1 MAATWRLRVRRV
13 VVNSRV
19 RVQIGHSTL
28 LGPGM
33 PNPNTRELDRLQSSA
48 SGPDQAIS
56 REPVITL
63 EHVVKRFGPYV
74 AVQEAHFTIGKGE
87 FFSLLGPS
95 GCGKTTTLRMIA
107 GFELPSAGRILL
119 ENQDVS
125 RVPPYRR
132 NVNTVFQHYAL
143 FPHMNVA
150 DNVAFGPRS
159 MKLSAEETDRR
170 VRALLEVVRLTQFA
184 SRKPA
189 QLSGGQ
195 QQRVA
200 LARALANY
208 PRALLLDE
216 PLGAL
221 DLKLRQAMQIELKRI
236 QREVGITFIYVTHD
250 QEEALTMS
258 DRIAVM
264 NEGRVEQIGSP
275 QEIYHSPTSV
285 FVANFIGIA
294 NLLPASVSQINSNR
308 ATVVVAGDR
317 SIPVPSGSWALRPG
331 AEATVMIRPERLRL
345 SAEVPSN
352 EAAVPL
358 TLQHAIFQGPVIRCT
373 LRAADGTDI
382 VAHVGPEQS
391 LTGLRPGLT
400 LWASWDLDAAR
411 LLPRAPSTT
420 ETTPETDLQTTVERA
435 IS

>member
-1 MAATWRLRVRRV
+1 MPTANTSATHV
-13 VVNSRV
+13 S
-19 RVQIGHSTL
+19 STPAP
-28 LGPGM
+28 PG
-33 PNPNTRELDRLQSSA
+33 RGGD
-48 SGPDQAIS
+48 
-56 REPVITL
+56 PVITL
-63 EHVVKRFGPYV
+63 EHVVKRFGSYV
-74 AVQEAHFTIGKGE
+74 AVEEANFAIARGE

-107 GFELPSAGRILL
+107 GFELPTSGRILL
-119 ENQDVS
+119 DGRDVS

-143 FPHMNVA
+143 FPHMTVA

-159 MKLSAEETDRR
+159 QKVNARETASRVDKLLA
-170 VRALLEVVRLTQFA
+170 VVRLTQYA
-184 SRKPA
+184 DRKPA

-208 PRALLLDE
+208 PSALLLDE

-264 NEGRVEQIGSP
+264 NDGRVEQIGTP

-285 FVANFIGIA
+285 FVANFIGVA
-294 NLLPASVSQINSNR
+294 NLIPA
-308 ATVVVAGDR
+308 VVRD
-317 SIPVPSGSWALRPG
+317 PG
-331 AEATVMIRPERLRL
+331 GADATVMVAGRHAVPVPRGGQVLRSGAAATIMVRPERLRL
-345 SAEVPSN
+345 T
-352 EAAVPL
+352 EAAPADGSGVPV
-358 TLQHAIFQGPVIRCT
+358 TVEHAVFQGPVVRCT
-373 LRAADGTDI
+373 LRAADRTEI

-391 LTGLRPGLT
+391 LPDLEPGLG
-400 LWASWDLDAAR
+400 LWVGWDTNAAR
-411 LLPRAPSTT
+411 LLPPA
-420 ETTPETDLQTTVERA
+420 DGVTTVSLDEMTPPQHTIERA
-435 IS
+435 VPRHP